1 MLDWAVQLKEI
12 EAFYHAATMK
22 SFARAAERLETSQP
36 TISARIVA
44 LERGLGVTLFDRS
57 GRSARLTSRGREML
71 QWSER
76 LLGLAREARASV
88 SDRASFRGTI
98 RLGTA
103 ETLVHTWLPRFIEKL
118 RGTFPRLDLELTV
131 DVTPHLRAGLE
142 AQELDL
148 AFLMGPITEPGFRN
162 LPLSSY
168 RTLFVAAP
176 SLGFGRRKVAVRR
189 LAQHAL
195 ITYPRNTVPTA
206 ELVALIRRHTGRP
219 PRLIASGALAANIRL
234 AVTGAGVA
242 LLPEPMV
249 RQELQR
255 RELTVVQTTVAMTP
269 LRFTA
274 TWIERDADPF
284 VQAVAELAS
293 QIAQAKH
300 QKS

>member
-1 MLDWAVQLKEI
+1 MQLKEI

-22 SFARAAERLETSQP
+22 SFAHAAERLETSQP

-44 LERGLGVTLFDRS
+44 LERSLGVTLFDRS
-57 GRSARLTSRGREML
+57 RRSARLTSRGREML
-71 QWSER
+71 AWSER
-76 LLGLAREARASV
+76 ILGLVREAQASV

-103 ETLVHTWLPRFIEKL
+103 ETLVHTWLPRFIERL

-131 DVTPHLRAGLE
+131 DITPHLRAGLE
-142 AQELDL
+142 SRQLDL
-148 AFLMGPITEPGFRN
+148 AFLMGPVTEPGFRN
-162 LPLSSY
+162 VKLSSY
-168 RTLFVAAP
+168 RTVFVAAP
-176 SLGFGRRKVAVRR
+176 SLQ
-189 LAQHAL
+189 LAQRRVTAAKLAQFAL
-195 ITYPRNTVPTA
+195 ITYPRNTLPTA
-206 ELVALIRRHTGRP
+206 ELVELIRQRTGRP

-255 RELTVVQTTVAMTP
+255 RELCILQTAVATTP

-274 TWIERDADPF
+274 TWITRDADPF
-284 VQAVAELAS
+284 VAAVAGLAG
-293 QIAQAKH
+293 QVARTKH
-300 QKS
+300 QKN